1 MYNFLYQWG
10 ALLLRGY
17 TLTDPYIPELGN
29 ASVGNI
35 MKKDIIVKN
44 YFPPIFSVFFIL
56 ILWQVS
62 VKIFNVES
70 WFLPSPTNILLE
82 LLDSYKILLENSLI
96 TLTEIII
103 GLIVSILI
111 SVTISGMIFWFKSF
125 EKTIYPLLITS
136 QIIPIFTLA
145 PILIVWFGTGLF
157 SKIIIIVLFT
167 FFPLVINL
175 VTAIKNVD
183 IDMIRMFNS
192 LGTSK
197 YQMFMKLYI
206 PAILPNFLS
215 GCKVACVI
223 SVIGAVIGEWIGSSN
238 GLGWVMKISG
248 PQFQTARVFA
258 SIVCLSLIA
267 LVLFFTV
274 VMLEKKLLRRYPN

>member
-1 MYNFLYQWG
+1 
-10 ALLLRGY
+10 
-17 TLTDPYIPELGN
+17 
-29 ASVGNI
+29 
-35 MKKDIIVKN
+35 MKKNIIIKN
-44 YFPPIFSVFFIL
+44 YFPPTASVFFVL
-56 ILWQVS
+56 ILWQFS
-62 VKIFNVES
+62 VIIFNVES
-70 WFLPSPTNILLE
+70 WFLPSPSNILIE
-82 LLDSYKILLENSLI
+82 LINSYEILLENSLVTLSEI
-96 TLTEIII
+96 TI
-103 GLIVSILI
+103 GLIISILI
-111 SVTISGMIFWFKSF
+111 SIMISGMIFWFKSF

-136 QIIPIFTLA
+136 QIIPVFTLA

-183 IDMIRMFNS
+183 MDMIRMFNS
-192 LGTSK
+192 LGCTK
-197 YQMFMKLYI
+197 FQMFRKLYI

-258 SIVCLSLIA
+258 SIVCLSFIA

-274 VMLEKKLLRRYPN
+274 VMLEKKILRRYPN